1 MQALRSTA
9 TVVMRELLSAQPNTP
24 DKLTFAWRIA
34 AGPGMGRAAK
44 IAWTGDGV
52 LRVQARSET
61 WHREIVRGRPV
72 ILERLRQLLGPNVV
86 RALVV
91 EARNKT

>member
-1 MQALRSTA
+1 MQPLRSTA

-24 DKLTFAWRIA
+24 DKMTFAWRIA
-34 AGPGMGRAAK
+34 AGPGMGRAAR

-52 LRVQARSET
+52 LYVRARSET
-61 WHREIVRGRPV
+61 WRREIARGRPV
-72 ILERLRQLLGPNVV
+72 ILERLRQLLGPTVV

-91 EARNKT
+91 EARDKS